1 VGMGA
6 PDESEMLRSIG
17 VRDVAELFEDIPPEV
32 RVDGIRVAK
41 GLSEMEVR
49 RELERL
55 AARNDVPRLT
65 FCGGG
70 HYQHYIPSA
79 VRTII
84 LRSEFITAYT
94 PYQPEISQGN
104 LQALFEYQS
113 IVAELTGMDAANSS
127 MYDGTNAL
135 CEALLMARRIRDGSR
150 FLIPRALHRNKRLA
164 LEAYAEAQGIRLVD
178 VEFEEASGN
187 IDLSALR
194 EKASNPKVIGAY
206 VEQPGLL
213 GGIEERM
220 AEVREATKDRV
231 LVVGADPMLLSL
243 LKPPGDF
250 GADIVVGDG
259 GPVGMGLNLGGP
271 LVGMFATTKEHVRKL
286 PGRVVGASRDLDGR
300 LAYCLTLQT
309 REQHIRRSKATSNIC
324 TNQALCALASAVY
337 LSLMGRDGLRA
348 VARKCYDNAHDLAA
362 KISAIPGFKAP
373 RFESKF
379 FCEFAAQFPAG
390 SSKTVRRMRK
400 RGIQAGLMAGD
411 HVKGMKDVLLVS
423 STEVHRP
430 EAIDE
435 YAKALKEASV

>member
-1 VGMGA
+1 
-6 PDESEMLRSIG
+6 
-17 VRDVAELFEDIPPEV
+17 
-32 RVDGIRVAK
+32 
-41 GLSEMEVR
+41 MEVR

-55 AARNDVPRLT
+55 ASRNSVPRLT
-65 FCGGG
+65 FSGAG

-84 LRSEFITAYT
+84 LRGEFITSYT
-94 PYQPEISQGN
+94 PYQPEVSQGN

-113 IVAELTGMDAANSS
+113 LVAELTGMDAANSS

-135 CEALLMARRIRDGSR
+135 CEALLMARRIREGSR
-150 FLIPRALHRNKRLA
+150 FLIPKALHRSKRLA
-164 LEAYAEAQGIRLVD
+164 LEAYAGAQGIRLV
-178 VEFEEASGN
+178 EIGFEEATGN
-187 IDLSALR
+187 LDLALLQ
-194 EKASNPKVIGAY
+194 EKSRDEKVIGAY
-206 VEQPGLL
+206 IEQPGLL
-213 GGIEERM
+213 GGVEERM
-220 AEVREATKDRV
+220 AEVRDATKGRV
-231 LVVGADPMLLSL
+231 LVAGADPLLLSL
-243 LKPPGDF
+243 LRPPGEF

-286 PGRVVGASRDLDGR
+286 PGRVVGATRDLDGR

-337 LSLMGRDGLRA
+337 LSLLGRDGLRS
-348 VARKCYDNAHDLAA
+348 VARKCYDNAHDLASRIA
-362 KISAIPGFKAP
+362 AVPGFKAP
-373 RFESKF
+373 RFSSKF

-390 SSKTVRRMRK
+390 SAKTLRRMRK
-400 RGIQAGLMAGD
+400 RGIQAGLPASD
-411 HVKGMKDVLLVS
+411 HVKGLKDLILVS

-430 EAIDE
+430 EDLEE